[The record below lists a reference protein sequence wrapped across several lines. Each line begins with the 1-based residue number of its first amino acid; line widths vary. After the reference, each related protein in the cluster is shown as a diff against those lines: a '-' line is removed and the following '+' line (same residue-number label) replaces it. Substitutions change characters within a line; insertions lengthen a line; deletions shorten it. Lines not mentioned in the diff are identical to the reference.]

1 MRPFTGQEKGC
12 ELYPEVSR
20 EQWKVF
26 EQRRVVVKA
35 ELGRLTLEMIDC
47 CVDTVCKE
55 TTERRRAELG
65 GENGADLR
73 ETMEEWAGPDTA

>member
-1 MRPFTGQEKGC
+1 MRPFKGQGEGY

-20 EQWKVF
+20 ELWKVF
-26 EQRRVVVKA
+26 EQMRVVVKA
-35 ELGRLTLEMIDC
+35 ELGRLTLEMIDG

-55 TTERRRAELG
+55 TTERRRAEVG